1 MKETESNEPNEKK
14 SKISDEEFHA
24 IRVQLREKKR
34 AAQVSFYTAAQHG
47 QIIVYPKHIF
57 L

>member
-1 MKETESNEPNEKK
+1 MKETESNEPDEIK